1 MPTKELYD
9 KYEGNQTKDKVV
21 DSSVGGL
28 FEGEHFDQNN
38 PDMKLDFKHP
48 SQEDINDMAR
58 ASHKPITSY
67 NALPDKDKDKPG
79 VYGSA
84 FEPNVAYVEMVGAT
98 QRPGDR
104 KYGEQED

>member
-1 MPTKELYD
+1 MPTEELYD
-9 KYEGNQTKDKVV
+9 KYEKNQEVGGKVV

-48 SQEDINDMAR
+48 SQEEINDMA
-58 ASHKPITSY
+58 SCHPITSY
-67 NALPDKDKDKPG
+67 DALPDKDKDKPG